1 MDRVYV
7 LFTDTDFDMGEV
19 LKKLPRFRLERV
31 QHIKNREQKK
41 QSVLSSLLLRYAFLD
56 AFGVDVFDFEVVYT
70 EKGKP
75 RFLEKDNLYFNLAH
89 TNGAAVCIVS
99 DTECGIDVEQACRK
113 ISEAV
118 QERFLGKVYSS
129 SKEAICE
136 WVKKESYGKFTGE
149 GLICDVQEKEVQFGF
164 FDVSDDVGNSYK
176 GCICKR
182 TFVTPLKTQIKTLS
196 EIFDKL
202 K

>member
-56 AFGVDVFDFEVVYT
+56 AFGVDVFDFEAVYT

-75 RFLEKDNLYFNLAH
+75 RFLEKDNLYFNLAQ
-89 TNGAAVCIVS
+89 C
-99 DTECGIDVEQACRK
+99 
-113 ISEAV
+113 
-118 QERFLGKVYSS
+118 YM
-129 SKEAICE
+129 
-136 WVKKESYGKFTGE
+136 
-149 GLICDVQEKEVQFGF
+149 
-164 FDVSDDVGNSYK
+164 
-176 GCICKR
+176 
-182 TFVTPLKTQIKTLS
+182 
-196 EIFDKL
+196 
-202 K
+202 